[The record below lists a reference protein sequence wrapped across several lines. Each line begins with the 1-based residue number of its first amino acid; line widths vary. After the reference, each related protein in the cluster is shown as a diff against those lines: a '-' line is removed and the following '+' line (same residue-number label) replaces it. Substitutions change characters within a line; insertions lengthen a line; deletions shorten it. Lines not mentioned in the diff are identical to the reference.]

1 MARSIRRSAASTVLP
16 VATQPGRSGTDA
28 PQSLPGSLS
37 MRTRYWNFLMRVL
50 AADLPGAAP
59 RPAFPSASRPR
70 MTADGHPTGFRG
82 VLEMPVTPPTDHQP
96 PAVCLDQTDHVPHL
110 HCHTHPL
117 FPTATAAAALW
128 RRRKSTLLDGPSWGQ
143 AAHLSSIGMSA
154 ERCVNAL
161 RPPRAQEPPVR
172 YDQSPPAREEP
183 ECTAGSFRLSTPT
196 RAAYP
201 LPMRNHPLAST
212 LLAAALVTAA
222 ASAASA
228 AVLRVGTLNGQAGD
242 FTSIQDAVDAA
253 SPGDWIL
260 IAPGDYHERGDYT
273 HALPGR
279 DAAGAVLIP
288 KPNLH

>member
-96 PAVCLDQTDHVPHL
+96 PAVRLDQTDHVPHL

-143 AAHLSSIGMSA
+143 AAHLSSIGLSA

-161 RPPRAQEPPVR
+161 RPPPAQQPPVR

-196 RAAYP
+196 RATCATRP
-201 LPMRNHPLAST
+201 TTSARAR
-212 LLAAALVTAA
+212 TATRDSPTRTPRTRRSATRAPTPAGTSSSRSRSGTRTPA
-222 ASAASA
+222 AS
-228 AVLRVGTLNGQAGD
+228 
-242 FTSIQDAVDAA
+242 
-253 SPGDWIL
+253 
-260 IAPGDYHERGDYT
+260 
-273 HALPGR
+273 
-279 DAAGAVLIP
+279 
-288 KPNLH
+288 